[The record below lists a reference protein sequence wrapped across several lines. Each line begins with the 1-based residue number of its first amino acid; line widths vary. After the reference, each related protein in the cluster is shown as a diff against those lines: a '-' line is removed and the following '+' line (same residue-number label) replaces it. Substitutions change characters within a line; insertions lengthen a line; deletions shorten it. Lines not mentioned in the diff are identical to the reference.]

1 MRGWLKFAAAGRL
14 NARRRNVS
22 YGQNLKR
29 PSLALLLA
37 VSCFGAI
44 QALGARAQAA
54 DKPAEGGQRIVGTVK
69 DALGRALPGA
79 SISLQASD
87 GKTIAKGMSDAQGQ
101 FSFTGIAP
109 GTYAVIAQKTNFK
122 TATAIVSVTA
132 AGAKPVTLS
141 MASEEALS
149 LPVIAQRLEKAR
161 NGLSPETGSSVYR
174 FSQQAIEQLPQGT
187 NTQMTGVLLQ
197 APSVAQDSFGQIHIR
212 GEHSEI
218 QYRINGIE
226 LPEGVTS
233 GFSQTLN
240 PRLASSISL
249 LEGALPAQYGYHTAG
264 VVQIQTKN
272 GLDLNGGNIDMYGG
286 QRYTLNPSFELGGSK
301 GNFSYYTTGFY
312 LQNDRGLEPPTAG
325 PQALHDFTTIGNGFS
340 YLSYF
345 LNSTTRITAL
355 GGFNVSNFQIPANPN
370 QPPAFTLAGV
380 PSLPS
385 ADVRETQLEQN
396 YYGVL
401 ALQGLLGKD
410 IDYQIAAFT
419 RYSTL
424 SFHPDQA
431 GDLIYNGVASR
442 AFRGDWASGLQGDFA
457 YTGIETHTIRTGYY
471 FSGDRAE
478 IDNHALV
485 FPAPVG
491 DPTTQLSDNPLAI
504 VDNTALTAWN
514 YGVYL
519 QDEWHPIRHLTINYG
534 VRFDLYDGLT
544 RSDQFSPR
552 VGAVYDFAEGTTLH
566 AAYARYFTPPPLEAV
581 SGEDIKKFAGTTNE
595 PTVLVDNTTSP
606 ERSHYFDVG
615 VTQNLPYGIKL
626 DLDSYYKKSRNL
638 IDEGQFGATLVF
650 TPFNYAK
657 GRQYGVEFTTSW
669 NRDNFTWYSNFAYS
683 VAQGNE
689 IVSNQFLFGTDELAY
704 IRHHFIFLDHDQ
716 TFTESA
722 GVVYN
727 WRGFLFSLSQIYGSG
742 LRSDFANTGN
752 LPFYIQ
758 FDAGIAKQ
766 LAVTSVG
773 KFEGRVAV
781 INLGDWIYPIRSGS
795 GIGVFA
801 PQYGPRRSFY
811 GGLKWEIPSLAGK
824 PGSN

>member
-1 MRGWLKFAAAGRL
+1 MWERLELTKAVRLTTRPGNFSHGKNVKQLGFVLLFTVLCFA
-14 NARRRNVS
+14 
-22 YGQNLKR
+22 
-29 PSLALLLA
+29 
-37 VSCFGAI
+37 AI
-44 QALGARAQAA
+44 QALTGHAQAA
-54 DKPAEGGQRIVGTVK
+54 ESPPKEGQRIAGSVK
-69 DALGRALPGA
+69 DALGRPLPAA
-79 SISLQASD
+79 SVSLQSPD
-87 GKTIAKGMSDAQGQ
+87 GKTIAKTNSDAQGR
-101 FSFTGIAP
+101 FSFTDIVP
-109 GTYAVIAQKTNFK
+109 GTYAVVAQKTNFK
-122 TATAIVSVTA
+122 TATTIVSATA

-149 LPVIAQRLEKAR
+149 LPVIAQRLERAR

-233 GFSQTLN
+233 GFSQTLS

-286 QRYTLNPSFELGGSK
+286 QRYTLNPSFELGGSEGK
-301 GNFSYYTTGFY
+301 FSYYTTGFY
-312 LQNDRGLEPPTAG
+312 LQNDRGLEPPTPG

-345 LNSTTRITAL
+345 LNATTRISL
-355 GGFNVSNFQIPANPN
+355 IGGFNISNFQIPANPD

-471 FSGDRAE
+471 FSGERAE

-491 DPTTQLSDNPLAI
+491 DPTTQLSDDAFAI
-504 VDNTALTAWN
+504 VDDTALTAWN

-519 QDEWHPIRHLTINYG
+519 QDEWRPIQHLTINYG

-544 RSDQFSPR
+544 
-552 VGAVYDFAEGTTLH
+552 
-566 AAYARYFTPPPLEAV
+566 
-581 SGEDIKKFAGTTNE
+581 
-595 PTVLVDNTTSP
+595 
-606 ERSHYFDVG
+606 
-615 VTQNLPYGIKL
+615 
-626 DLDSYYKKSRNL
+626 
-638 IDEGQFGATLVF
+638 
-650 TPFNYAK
+650 
-657 GRQYGVEFTTSW
+657 
-669 NRDNFTWYSNFAYS
+669 
-683 VAQGNE
+683 
-689 IVSNQFLFGTDELAY
+689 
-704 IRHHFIFLDHDQ
+704 
-716 TFTESA
+716 
-722 GVVYN
+722 
-727 WRGFLFSLSQIYGSG
+727 
-742 LRSDFANTGN
+742 
-752 LPFYIQ
+752 
-758 FDAGIAKQ
+758 
-766 LAVTSVG
+766 
-773 KFEGRVAV
+773 
-781 INLGDWIYPIRSGS
+781 
-795 GIGVFA
+795 
-801 PQYGPRRSFY
+801 
-811 GGLKWEIPSLAGK
+811 
-824 PGSN
+824 